1 MYMKKTVIFLVAMM
15 MVMSLV
21 ACGEKAPAATT
32 ATQAPVM
39 EVPTTEAPVEE
50 TTVPE
55 TTEVPTE
62 APYDGVLRPYLPA
75 LADESY
81 RAGITL
87 ISDDTVSVDLYGM
100 ETYRASDVDQLQ
112 VGDKIVTNGEEIEI
126 TNINIMPV
134 DNVDVFIPTIE
145 LNNDNSLQLLPTPVY
160 DFDAEPDENGFV
172 PYTYGDYVLTDF
184 EGNNFK
190 VIATMEVKLD
200 ENIFFTDSSNYNE
213 ETGMIDFQDLTGV
226 EMLAMLK
233 EHPEK
238 FPLEATQASVFEG
251 KINSFNITAVYY

>member
-1 MYMKKTVIFLVAMM
+1 MYMKETVTFLLAII
-15 MVMSLV
+15 MVMSLA
-21 ACGEKAPAATT
+21 ACGEKAPSATT

-55 TTEVPTE
+55 TTEAPTE

-75 LADESY
+75 LADETY

-112 VGDKIVTNGEEIEI
+112 IGDKIVINGKEIEI
-126 TNINIMPV
+126 TNINVMPV
-134 DNVDVFIPTIE
+134 DNVDIFIPTIE
-145 LNNDNSLQLLPTPVY
+145 LNNDNSLQLLQTPVY
-160 DFDAEPDENGFV
+160 DYDAEPDENGFV

-184 EGNNFK
+184 EGNNLK

-200 ENIFFTDSSNYNE
+200 ENVFFTDSSNYNE

-238 FPLEATQASVFEG
+238 FPLEATQACVFEG
-251 KINSFNITAVYY
+251 KINSFNITAIYH

>member
-81 RAGITL
+81 RAGIT
-87 ISDDTVSVDLYGM
+87 
-100 ETYRASDVDQLQ
+100 
-112 VGDKIVTNGEEIEI
+112 
-126 TNINIMPV
+126 P
-134 DNVDVFIPTIE
+134 
-145 LNNDNSLQLLPTPVY
+145 
-160 DFDAEPDENGFV
+160 DF
-172 PYTYGDYVLTDF
+172 
-184 EGNNFK
+184 
-190 VIATMEVKLD
+190 
-200 ENIFFTDSSNYNE
+200 
-213 ETGMIDFQDLTGV
+213 
-226 EMLAMLK
+226 
-233 EHPEK
+233 
-238 FPLEATQASVFEG
+238 
-251 KINSFNITAVYY
+251 

>member
-1 MYMKKTVIFLVAMM
+1 MYMKKTVTFLMAMT

-39 EVPTTEAPVEE
+39 EVQAPVEE

-75 LADESY
+75 LADVAY

-112 VGDKIVTNGEEIEI
+112 VGDKIVSNGEEIEI
-126 TNINIMPV
+126 TNINVMPV
-134 DNVDVFIPTIE
+134 DNVNVFIPTIE
-145 LNNDNSLQLLPTPVY
+145 LNNDNSLQLLQTPVY

-184 EGNNFK
+184 EGNNLK

-213 ETGMIDFQDLTGV
+213 ETGMIDSQDLTGV

-238 FPLEATQASVFEG
+238 FPLEATQACVFEG
-251 KINSFNITAVYY
+251 KINSFNITPIYN

>member
-1 MYMKKTVIFLVAMM
+1 MKKTVTFLMAIILV
-15 MVMSLV
+15 VSLA
-21 ACGEKAPAATT
+21 ACGGKANATAT

-39 EVPTTEAPVEE
+39 EVPTTQAPVEE

-55 TTEVPTE
+55 TTEAPTE

-87 ISDDTVSVDLYGM
+87 ISNDTVSVDLYAM

-112 VGDKIVTNGEEIEI
+112 VGDKIVTNGKEIEI
-126 TNINIMPV
+126 TNINVMAV

-145 LNNDNSLQLLPTPVY
+145 LNNDNSLQLLQTPVY
-160 DFDAEPDENGFV
+160 DYDAEPDENGFV

-184 EGNNFK
+184 EGNNYK
-190 VIATMEVKLD
+190 IIATMEVKLD
-200 ENIFFTDSSNYNE
+200 ENVFFSDSSNYNE
-213 ETGMIDFQDLTGV
+213 ETGMIDSQDMTGV

-238 FPLEATQASVFEG
+238 FPLEATQACVFEG
-251 KINSFNITAVYY
+251 KINSFNITPIYN